1 MHKFNPRLMLTAV
14 AAATLL
20 AACGGGGG
28 GVAANDPGSEVGQ
41 SVEKTV
47 NFVRDLIANK
57 GENSD
62 PIDID
67 PITLAVDDTADP
79 MPVE

>member
-1 MHKFNPRLMLTAV
+1 MHKFNSRLILTAGV
-14 AAATLL
+14 AAALVT
-20 AACGGGGG
+20 ACGGGG

-41 SVEKTV
+41 SVEKTI
-47 NFVRDLIANK
+47 NFVKDMIANN

-62 PIDID
+62 PINVD

-79 MPVE
+79 TPVE

>member
-1 MHKFNPRLMLTAV
+1 MYKFNSRLMLTAV
-14 AAATLL
+14 AAAALV
-20 AACGGGGG
+20 AACGDGDGIATDP
-28 GVAANDPGSEVGQ
+28 VAEVGQ
-41 SVEKTV
+41 SVEKTI
-47 NFVRDLIANK
+47 NFIKDMIANN

-79 MPVE
+79 TPLE